1 MAASFAIHDW
11 TAPAWATRH
20 GRVVVLCLAGLL
32 LAAFPCQAD
41 PAADDTFSPE
51 QIAFFEAKIR
61 PIFVEHCWKC
71 HTDDEQGNLRLD
83 SRDSALAGGDS
94 GPALVPGDAAA
105 SLLVKAVGY
114 ADPAYQM
121 PPSGKLP
128 AAAVAAI
135 EEWVALGAPYPGA
148 TKSAGAG
155 AVRRGEF
162 MVSDDDREHWS
173 YRPVERPSVPAGAG
187 TAAIDAFLDQK
198 LAARKLAANPEA
210 TPRELVRRA
219 WFDLVGL
226 PPPIEEVTAFERDP
240 SAAAWQAL
248 VERLLAMPAYGE
260 RWGRHWLDVVRFAQ
274 TNGYERDHEKPF
286 AWRYRDW
293 VIDAFN
299 ADLPYDQFVRQQIA
313 GDLLEPRN
321 DSAQIASGFWHLG
334 TWDDEPDDG
343 RLARYDELDDML
355 ATVGQG
361 FLGSTINCARC
372 HDHKFDPVGQADY
385 YKMLGMIQSVRRYSP
400 RYGVEK
406 KKKGKTKEKAEAAVQ
421 AEAAKPS
428 EKQPEKEEE
437 QEEIVEIDAAAF
449 VKLSQPG
456 EWALAAVD
464 DKRAPAQAHV
474 LIRGNPA
481 TPGAAVDPGIPAV
494 FTGRVPDAQLA
505 GFTGRRA
512 LAEWIASPANPLTAR
527 VMANRIWLHHFGRG
541 LVPTPND
548 FGFAGVPPLH
558 EELLDWLAAEF
569 MEHGWS
575 VKHLHRVIMNSQA
588 YRRSSNADRVECR
601 AADEGNDLYWRQ
613 NRRRLEAEA
622 IRDAFLTTAGTL
634 HTQAGGRGFFS
645 TLGRDC
651 LAGQSKPGQGWEIS
665 APKQQC
671 RRSVYGFVKRTLL
684 LPEMEGF
691 DYTNTTSSVG
701 ERAVTTVSPQAL
713 LLTNGVFARLQA
725 EAMSK
730 RIAAE
735 QPPAAADAAPADTAD
750 ARFVARAYELALARK
765 PTPAESEIAVAYLA
779 RQRSAW
785 ASTTDAISLMPLVP
799 SALVDGYQEKLRS
812 EEILT
817 VSPAGW
823 LVGGGLWAGGYEAIK
838 NIDTDTG
845 PFAFWFERSKNDQ
858 PGASAGFVA
867 GTMFADGV
875 VETELFIRGATELA
889 TVVVRGLPDDD
900 QAGKRFTGY
909 ELAFA
914 PAVKSIQL
922 RKVTAKGAATLAAIK
937 REIEPDHWVH
947 VRIEIRGGRVSATL
961 DHEPEP
967 LLAADDPEPL
977 ARPGHVGL
985 RTWGAGL
992 LARNM
997 FVTPAGGEPVRI
1009 DPSTPPDSAEAT
1021 ARARRDLC
1029 LVVLNLNE
1037 FLYVD

>member
-1 MAASFAIHDW
+1 M
-11 TAPAWATRH
+11 
-20 GRVVVLCLAGLL
+20 L
-32 LAAFPCQAD
+32 PCQAD

-51 QIAFFEAKIR
+51 QSAFFEAKIR

-105 SLLVKAVGY
+105 SLLVKAVRY

-162 MVSDDDREHWS
+162 TVSDDDREHWS

-226 PPPIEEVTAFERDP
+226 PPPIEEVTAFEGDP

-274 TNGYERDHEKPF
+274 TNGYERDGEKPF

-406 KKKGKTKEKAEAAVQ
+406 RKKKKTKEKAEAAVQ
-421 AEAAKPS
+421 TEAAKQS

-481 TPGAAVDPGIPAV
+481 TPGAAVDPGIPSV

-527 VMANRIWLHHFGRG
+527 VMANRIWLHYFGRG

-588 YRRSSNADRVECR
+588 YRRSSNADRAECL

-622 IRDAFLTTAGTL
+622 IRDAFLTAAGTL

-645 TLGRDC
+645 TLGSDC
-651 LAGQSKPGQGWEIS
+651 LAGQSKPGKGWEIS
-665 APKQQC
+665 PAEQQC

-684 LPEMEGF
+684 LPELESF

-701 ERAVTTVSPQAL
+701 ERSVTTVSPQAL
-713 LLTNGVFARLQA
+713 LLTNGAFARRQA
-725 EAMSK
+725 DVMAK
-730 RIAAE
+730 RIAGEVERAGDDS
-735 QPPAAADAAPADTAD
+735 AADE
-750 ARFVARAYELALARK
+750 RFVVRAYERALARR
-765 PTPAESEIAVAYLA
+765 PTAAEREIAGAYLR

-785 ASTTDAISLMPLVP
+785 AATADTVSLVPLVP
-799 SALVDGYQEKLRS
+799 SALVGEYRS
-812 EEILT
+812 RLSAEQILA
-817 VSPAGW
+817 VAPAGW
-823 LVGGGLWAGGYEAIK
+823 QVGGGVWSGGYEGGQ
-838 NIDTDTG
+838 NLDPLTG
-845 PFAFWFERSKNDQ
+845 PFALWRPSGDSEPATGFEAQGRFAE
-858 PGASAGFVA
+858 GA
-867 GTMFADGV
+867 
-875 VETELFIRGATELA
+875 VEVELFVRGATELA
-889 TVVVRGLPDDD
+889 AVVIRGLVK
-900 QAGKRFTGY
+900 GEKLTERFTGY
-909 ELAFA
+909 ELAIVPPLKA
-914 PAVKSIQL
+914 IEL
-922 RKVTAKGAATLAAIK
+922 RKATAKGSQVLASAK
-937 REIEPDHWVH
+937 RELTPDAWVH
-947 VRIEIRGGRVSATL
+947 VRLETVGGRITATL
-961 DHEPEP
+961 DRESTPILTAE
-967 LLAADDPEPL
+967 DPEPL
-977 ARPGHVGL
+977 DRPGHVGL
-985 RTWGAGL
+985 RTWGASL
-992 LARNM
+992 DARQ
-997 FVTPAGGEPVRI
+997 VVARPVGGDPVRI
-1009 DPSTPPDSAEAT
+1009 DPAQPPTPAEAA
-1021 ARARRDLC
+1021 ARAERDLC
-1029 LVVLNLNE
+1029 LLILNLNE
-1037 FLYVD
+1037 MLYVD